1 MQMCLD
7 SKWNYEVFY
16 IFDEN
21 LIVEEFMD
29 CELRLHEAFLHGR
42 FHGVVFIND
51 IRHAFF
57 LSWFDVITHTLS
69 WLIELKY
76 CY

>member
-1 MQMCLD
+1 
-7 SKWNYEVFY
+7 
-16 IFDEN
+16 
-21 LIVEEFMD
+21 VEEFMD

-57 LSWFDVITHTLS
+57 LS
-69 WLIELKY
+69 
-76 CY
+76 